1 MTSIRGTA
9 LTLLASVISL
19 LDIEQMTKIG
29 VMGIGILSG
38 ITTVV
43 YNIKKIKKLN
53 DNEKR

>member
-1 MTSIRGTA
+1 MTSIRGTL
-9 LTLLASVISL
+9 LTLLASVVSL